1 MILIIVESPTKSKTI
16 RKFLGKEYQVV
27 SSKGHVRNLPR
38 GRIGIEVNDKVKM
51 DYVIPIKAR
60 KTVNLLKKEIKDKE
74 KIILATDRDREG
86 EAIAWHI
93 TQVLQLGKFQI
104 QNLKFQTN
112 SKHQIQNSKPYQRI
126 VFNEISEKAIKAA
139 IKNPLEINM
148 NLVEAQQ
155 ARRAL
160 DRIVGYEL
168 SLFLWKKIFRG
179 LSAGRVQ
186 SVALKIIVDREREIE
201 RFKSE
206 EYWSIVI
213 LFFEK
218 KNKVEF
224 EATLFKKDNKNIP
237 KLGIKTKE
245 QKDQILKDL
254 EKSQYK
260 IVSIQTKE
268 VIRNSL
274 PPFKTSSLQ
283 QECWKN
289 FGFSAKMTMS
299 LAQGL
304 YERGYIT
311 YHRTDSLNLS
321 TTILKEIKIF
331 IEKKYGKKYFK
342 SFKTYQPKSK
352 VASQEAHE
360 AIRVTNVKNQ
370 LSVIKNK
377 LKPNEA
383 KIYQLIWQRTIACQ
397 MTPAVFDAM
406 TIKVITFDKDK
417 SNLVQYEFQAKEK
430 DLKFDGWLKVY
441 PALQIDNKQDRKKQ
455 KKLSLLK
462 KQDIVEA
469 KKIIPQQHFTK
480 PLPRYNEASLI
491 KILEQEG
498 VGRPSTYAN
507 IISKIQ
513 ERRYVERQGKQLVP
527 TKNGLM
533 VNDFLVKNFSDI
545 INIKFTVNI
554 EEELN
559 KIAENKKNWELFIK
573 HFYNSFMKNLKDK
586 YQKTKKIYDDEPTEK
601 ICEKCQS
608 KMIIKTGRFGKFLAC
623 SNFPDCKN
631 TKSIEKP
638 EKKSLNID
646 CPQCFKGEIVEK
658 RTRKGKIFYGCEQ
671 WPDCDFAL
679 WDKPIDEKC
688 QECNALLTI
697 DKKGKTKC
705 SNSVCQTR
713 IKKLIKK
720 KNSKRI

>member
-1 MILIIVESPTKSKTI
+1 M
-16 RKFLGKEYQVV
+16 
-27 SSKGHVRNLPR
+27 
-38 GRIGIEVNDKVKM
+38 
-51 DYVIPIKAR
+51 
-60 KTVNLLKKEIKDKE
+60 
-74 KIILATDRDREG
+74 
-86 EAIAWHI
+86 
-93 TQVLQLGKFQI
+93 
-104 QNLKFQTN
+104 
-112 SKHQIQNSKPYQRI
+112 
-126 VFNEISEKAIKAA
+126 
-139 IKNPLEINM
+139 
-148 NLVEAQQ
+148 
-155 ARRAL
+155 
-160 DRIVGYEL
+160 
-168 SLFLWKKIFRG
+168 
-179 LSAGRVQ
+179 
-186 SVALKIIVDREREIE
+186 
-201 RFKSE
+201 
-206 EYWSIVI
+206 
-213 LFFEK
+213 
-218 KNKVEF
+218 
-224 EATLFKKDNKNIP
+224 
-237 KLGIKTKE
+237 
-245 QKDQILKDL
+245 
-254 EKSQYK
+254 
-260 IVSIQTKE
+260 
-268 VIRNSL
+268 
-274 PPFKTSSLQ
+274 
-283 QECWKN
+283 
-289 FGFSAKMTMS
+289 
-299 LAQGL
+299 
-304 YERGYIT
+304 
-311 YHRTDSLNLS
+311 
-321 TTILKEIKIF
+321 
-331 IEKKYGKKYFK
+331 
-342 SFKTYQPKSK
+342 
-352 VASQEAHE
+352 
-360 AIRVTNVKNQ
+360 
-370 LSVIKNK
+370 
-377 LKPNEA
+377 
-383 KIYQLIWQRTIACQ
+383 
-397 MTPAVFDAM
+397 
-406 TIKVITFDKDK
+406 
-417 SNLVQYEFQAKEK
+417 
-430 DLKFDGWLKVY
+430 
-441 PALQIDNKQDRKKQ
+441 
-455 KKLSLLK
+455 SLLK

-688 QECNALLTI
+688 QECNSLLTI